1 MHSTGHRASMNH
13 ILLQVHIVVEIKGI
27 FKREPN
33 LGVKISS
40 AVRCSDKVQLG
51 RTVSKHSH
59 SAEITEL
66 GFYFGV
72 L

>member
-51 RTVSKHSH
+51 
-59 SAEITEL
+59 
-66 GFYFGV
+66 
-72 L
+72 